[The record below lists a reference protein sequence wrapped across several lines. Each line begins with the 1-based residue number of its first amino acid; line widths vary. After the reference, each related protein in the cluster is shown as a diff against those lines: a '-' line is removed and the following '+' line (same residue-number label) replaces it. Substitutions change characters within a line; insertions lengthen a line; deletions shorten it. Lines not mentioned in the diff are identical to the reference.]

1 MTWRGIITMRG
12 LLHGVAPTDVAT
24 FATVVAV
31 TAAVSLAAS
40 VAPARRAGRVDPM
53 AVLHDG

>member
-1 MTWRGIITMRG
+1 MRG